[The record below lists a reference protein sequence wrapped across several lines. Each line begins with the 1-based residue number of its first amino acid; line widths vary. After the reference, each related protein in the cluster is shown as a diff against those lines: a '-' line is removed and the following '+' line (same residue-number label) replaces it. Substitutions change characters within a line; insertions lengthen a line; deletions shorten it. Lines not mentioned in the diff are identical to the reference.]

1 MNCPKCNK
9 KLSLNTDFLTEEA
22 CAHCNFYNYI
32 GNTLR
37 IMFVAN
43 LKVNLNEDIYFSNVH
58 HRIYNP
64 FITSYEGEIKKGAE
78 IVVDR
83 YIEDF
88 KALVSGY
95 AKEELYFMALA
106 LREISTWN
114 VFSDDVWDSSRL
126 RNISHVFITLLELT
140 EEKYFG
146 DYMISQEEDFISVLV
161 ICEELFKISD
171 NIKLN
176 DYFSWNVS
184 LSEMLKT
191 KIENDRIEWFH
202 NMFEFKE
209 LVKPEEIE
217 FEENTK
223 LNLYL
228 KKRNLELNKLN
239 EDIGKEIEKLYGFD
253 FDDLEIFRN
262 EIIKISTK
270 HEQIHAISPT
280 VDGHYMKSF
289 FIFENQFT
297 EIGLPI
303 KKVYAIINYFMYKS
317 KGTSKQKLSNPHL
330 DYKFIFKYENFIAIG
345 LLDSSNSITVFK
357 NLAMSD
363 HFVEEMFGSRATIP
377 FKKAQEKISTLIAY
391 KIALHFQDRY
401 DYYVPSI
408 EKDIPYVNIKMFQ
421 GNGIRK
427 KIVNELNQDLG
438 DLDAIVINKLKK
450 EVIIFEIKYYK
461 PASELTE
468 ILKKDK
474 KIFDDVDKIQRR
486 AIWVKENM
494 KDIITA
500 WNLQDS
506 EYSVKTY
513 LITARPNYFGKQI
526 EAENANINYFT
537 LNSILNS

>member
-1 MNCPKCNK
+1 
-9 KLSLNTDFLTEEA
+9 
-22 CAHCNFYNYI
+22 
-32 GNTLR
+32 
-37 IMFVAN
+37 MFVAN
-43 LKVNLNEDIYFSNVH
+43 LKVNQNEDLFFSNVH
-58 HRIYNP
+58 QRIYNP
-64 FITSYEGEIKKGAE
+64 FIASYEGEIKKGAE

-88 KALVSGY
+88 KALISGY
-95 AKEELYFMALA
+95 AKEDLFFMALA

-140 EEKYFG
+140 EENYFG
-146 DYMISQEEDFISVLV
+146 DYMINQEEDFISVLV

-184 LSEMLKT
+184 LREMLKT

-217 FEENTK
+217 FEENAK

-228 KKRNLELNKLN
+228 QKRNLELNKLN
-239 EDIGKEIEKLYGFD
+239 ADIGKEIEKLYGFD
-253 FDDLEIFRN
+253 FEDLDIFRN

-270 HEQIHAISPT
+270 HKQIHAISPT
-280 VDGHYMKSF
+280 LDGQYMKSI

-297 EIGLPI
+297 EISLPI
-303 KKVYAIINYFMYKS
+303 KKVYDIINYFMYKS
-317 KGTSKQKLSNPHL
+317 KGTSKQKLSNPHM

-345 LLDSSNSITVFK
+345 LLDSGNSITVFK

-363 HFVEEMFGSRATIP
+363 HFVEEMFGSTATIP

-391 KIALHFQDRY
+391 KIALHFQDRH

-408 EKDIPYVNIKMFQ
+408 EKDIPYVNVKMFQ
-421 GNGIRK
+421 GNGVRK
-427 KIVNELNQDLG
+427 KIVSELNQDLG

-500 WNLQDS
+500 WNLQDCK
-506 EYSVKTY
+506 YTVKTY